1 MYAVIRSARRHCRAG
16 QGDTHTGGGNM
27 KSRRLLPA
35 LLCTAA
41 GIAAGLLTV
50 PLLYAQDNFPSKP
63 LRFIVPYPPG
73 GSSDVLARVIAQKLT
88 EGLGRQVIIENRPGA
103 AGNIG
108 HELAAK
114 APADGYTLLLTT
126 KSQMVTNSYLYRN
139 LPFNP
144 LTDFTY
150 LSMIAYAGH
159 VHVVHPAVPVR
170 NVKELIAL
178 ARKHPGKLSYGTS
191 GIGSTVHIVAEAFKA
206 VTNTDIVHVPYKGTV
221 LAVGDVVGGQIEMVF
236 SDMVPAVPQI
246 RGNRLRALAVTTA
259 ERSPALP
266 DVPTMAES
274 GVQEPLPT
282 QWWGII
288 APRGLPPAIVTRLNG
303 EIHRIINLPDLKD
316 RYNDLGIMPLL
327 TTPERML
334 ETIRAEGPK
343 TTRLLAAI
351 GLKPE

>member
-1 MYAVIRSARRHCRAG
+1 MKHDRKPVAAAAAVG
-16 QGDTHTGGGNM
+16 LHTLAVVVVG
-27 KSRRLLPA
+27 S
-35 LLCTAA
+35 LCS
-41 GIAAGLLTV
+41 GLSQ
-50 PLLYAQDNFPSKP
+50 AQDSYPAKP
-63 LRFIVPYPPG
+63 LRFVVPYPPG

-108 HELAAK
+108 HELVAK
-114 APADGYTLLLTT
+114 AAADGYTLLLTT
-126 KSQMVTNSYLYRN
+126 KSQMVTNSYLYKN

-144 LTDFTY
+144 LTDFSY

-159 VHVVHPAVPVR
+159 VHVVHPAVPAR
-170 NVKELIAL
+170 NEKELIAL

-191 GIGSTVHIVAEAFKA
+191 GIGSTVHIVAEAFKSI
-206 VTNTDIVHVPYKGTV
+206 TGTDIVHVPYKGTV
-221 LAVGDVVGGQIEMVF
+221 LAVADVVGGQIEMVF

-266 DVPTMAES
+266 GVPTMAES

-282 QWWGII
+282 QWWGIV
-288 APRGLPPAIVTRLNG
+288 APKGLPPAILTRLNG
-303 EIHRIINLPDLKD
+303 EIHRIINLPDLKE

-343 TTRLLAAI
+343 TTKLLATI